1 MAYKWENG
9 KIKRISLPKKISKKN
24 QELLEK
30 YWEKSVSLDKEFE
43 ILKKL
48 NIKTL
53 NGN

>member
-24 QELLEK
+24 QKILEK
-30 YWEKSVSLDKEFE
+30 YWEKSNSLEKELE

-48 NIKTL
+48 NVKTV